1 MACERVKK
9 RGERREEREKREKRK
24 RREFVQ
30 FCFVANEERSSLF
43 LSLSFFGFFFQ
54 RKERQSRRT
63 RSPGTGIFPVFFEL
77 TVIKVNHAAV
87 TLRTKALARAS
98 VSERGRE
105 REREAGKK
113 QTLNFS
119 TRRPPR
125 RQAPLPS
132 RPGSSRRVAAFS
144 CLAFYSERC
153 RTTVP

>member
-105 REREAGKK
+105 RERSGKK
-113 QTLNFS
+113 ANSEFLNAPPAAAAGATSIASRLF
-119 TRRPPR
+119 PPR
-125 RQAPLPS
+125 RSLFLS
-132 RPGSSRRVAAFS
+132 R
-144 CLAFYSERC
+144 LLL
-153 RTTVP
+153 